1 MAFTKANIF
10 TFGEAVA
17 VFAAQDELP
26 VSRARDYQRWTGGAE
41 LNVAVGVSRLGLSA
55 RWFSRLGADGLG
67 EAVLA
72 DARSE
77 GVITDSVIMDDSAN
91 TGLII
96 RNSSSQAP
104 IDVTYWR
111 KNSAACNMNA
121 NDIDKDSVLAS
132 DWVHITGITP
142 AISDSARAA
151 TEKVKD
157 IVLGANHRHSL
168 DLNLRKKLWSGEA
181 AAKTLRPLVE
191 GVEVLIGGIEEY
203 QTVFETKDFVQ
214 AAFKAG
220 AKNLVITNGGA
231 NVHIYSE
238 GFSKELE
245 TVKVKLVDPVG
256 AGDALVAGVLAGLL
270 SGLDLEAATEQGIV
284 CGAWAVTGIGDWGGL
299 PFGKNGK
306 VNRQLNAGEVLR

>member
-1 MAFTKANIF
+1 MAYSKANIF

-17 VFAAQDELP
+17 VFAAEDELP

-41 LNVAVGVSRLGLSA
+41 LNVAVGVSRLGLTA

-67 EAVLA
+67 EAVLS

-96 RNSSSQAP
+96 RNSASQSP

-111 KNSAACNMNA
+111 KNSAACNMSA
-121 NDIDKDSVLAS
+121 DDISEDLVLAS

-142 AISDSARAA
+142 AISQSAREA
-151 TEKVKD
+151 TLKVKE
-157 IVLGANHRHSL
+157 IVKANSHPHSL
-168 DLNLRKKLWSGEA
+168 DLNLRKKLWSGAEA
-181 AAKTLRPLVE
+181 AKVLRPLVD
-191 GVEVLIGGIEEY
+191 GVEVLIGGVEEY
-203 QTVFETKDFVQ
+203 QTVFESTQFVD
-214 AAFKAG
+214 AAFAAG
-220 AKNLVITNGGA
+220 AKSLVVTNGSA

-238 GFSKELE
+238 KTHEELPSIE
-245 TVKVKLVDPVG
+245 VKLVDPVG
-256 AGDALVAGVLAGLL
+256 AGDALVAGLLAGLL
-270 SGLDLEAATEQGIV
+270 SGLKLSEATRQGII

-299 PFGKNGK
+299 TFGKNGL
-306 VNRQLNAGEVLR
+306 VNSQLNAGEVVR

>member
-1 MAFTKANIF
+1 MAYRKANIF

-17 VFAAQDELP
+17 VFAAEDELP

-41 LNVAVGVSRLGLSA
+41 LNVAVGVSRLGLTA

-77 GVITDSVIMDDSAN
+77 GVITDSVIMDNTAN

-96 RNSSSQAP
+96 RNSSSQSP

-111 KNSAACNMNA
+111 KDSAACNMSVE
-121 NDIDKDSVLAS
+121 DISEDLVLAS

-142 AISDSARAA
+142 AISQSAKAA
-151 TEKVKD
+151 TLKVKE
-157 IVLGANHRHSL
+157 IVRANSHPHSL
-168 DLNLRKKLWSGEA
+168 DLNLRKKLWSGET

-191 GVEVLIGGIEEY
+191 GVEVLIGGVEEY
-203 QTVFETKDFVQ
+203 QTVFETPKFVD
-214 AAFKAG
+214 AAFAAG
-220 AKNLVITNGGA
+220 AKSLVVTNGSE
-231 NVHIYSE
+231 NVHIYSDE
-238 GFSKELE
+238 IKEE
-245 TVKVKLVDPVG
+245 ISTIEVKLVDPVG

-270 SGLDLEAATEQGIV
+270 SGLDLGKAVRQGII

-299 PFGKNGK
+299 PFGKNGL
-306 VNRQLNAGEVLR
+306 VNSQFNAGEVVR

>member
-1 MAFTKANIF
+1 MTITKANVF
-10 TFGEAVA
+10 TFGEAVT
-17 VFAAQDELP
+17 VFAARDELP

-41 LNVAVGVSRLGLSA
+41 LNVAVGLSRLGLQA

-72 DARSE
+72 DARAE
-77 GVITDSVIMDDSAN
+77 GVITDSVIMDELAN

-111 KNSAACNMNA
+111 KNSAACNMQIE
-121 NDIDKDSVLAS
+121 DVSSELVLAS

-142 AISDSARAA
+142 AISESAKA
-151 TEKVKD
+151 TTVKIKE
-157 IVLGANHRHSL
+157 IVKNANHKHSL
-168 DLNLRKKLWSGEA
+168 DLNIRKKLWSIQE

-191 GVEVLIGGIEEY
+191 GVEVLIGGVDEY
-203 QTVFETKDFVQ
+203 EGVFESKDYVA

-220 AKNLVITNGGA
+220 AKQLVVTNGAG

-238 GFSKELE
+238 KFDKELPSLN
-245 TVKVKLVDPVG
+245 VKLVDPVG
-256 AGDALVAGVLAGLL
+256 AGDALVAGLLAGLL
-270 SGLDLEAATEQGIV
+270 KDLDLEAAAKQGII

-299 PFGKNGK
+299 PFGDNGL
-306 VNRQLNAGEVLR
+306 VNPSMNAGEVLR

>member
-1 MAFTKANIF
+1 MTFNKVNVF

-17 VFAAQDELP
+17 VFAALDELP

-41 LNVAVGVSRLGLSA
+41 LNVAVGLSRLGLSA

-72 DARSE
+72 DARAE
-77 GVITDSVIMDDSAN
+77 GVITDSVIMDETAN

-111 KNSAACNMNA
+111 KNSAACNMSV
-121 NDIDKDSVLAS
+121 NDISSELVLAS

-142 AISDSARAA
+142 AISESAKAI
-151 TEKVKD
+151 TIKIKEIVKN
-157 IVLGANHRHSL
+157 ANHPHSL
-168 DLNLRKKLWSGEA
+168 DLNIRKKLWSIQE

-191 GVEVLIGGIEEY
+191 GVEVLIGGVDEF
-203 QTVFETKDFVQ
+203 QGVFESQDYV
-214 AAFKAG
+214 ASAFKAG
-220 AKNLVITNGGA
+220 AKRLVVTNGSGT
-231 NVHIYSE
+231 VHIYSE
-238 GFSKELE
+238 NFDKELPSLS
-245 TVKVKLVDPVG
+245 VKLVDPVG
-256 AGDALVAGVLAGLL
+256 AGDALVAGLLAGLL
-270 SGLDLEAATEQGIV
+270 KGLDLEAAAKQGII

-299 PFGKNGK
+299 PFGKNGL
-306 VNRQLNAGEVLR
+306 VNSNLNAGEVLR

>member
-1 MAFTKANIF
+1 MSFTKANIF

-41 LNVAVGVSRLGLSA
+41 LNVAVGVSRLGLTA

-67 EAVLA
+67 EAVLS

-77 GVITDSVIMDDSAN
+77 GVIVDSVIMDDSAN

-96 RNSSSQAP
+96 RNSASQAP

-111 KNSAACNMNA
+111 KNSAACNMSE
-121 NDIDKDSVLAS
+121 NDIDKDLVLAS
-132 DWVHITGITP
+132 EWVHITGITP

-151 TEKVKD
+151 TQKVKE
-157 IVLGANHRHSL
+157 IALNANHRHSL

-181 AAKTLRPLVE
+181 AAKILRPLVE
-191 GVEVLIGGIEEY
+191 GVEVLIGGVEEY
-203 QTVFETKDFVQ
+203 QTVFETKDFVE
-214 AAFKAG
+214 AAFKQG
-220 AKNLVITNGGA
+220 AKNLVVTNGAA

-245 TVKVKLVDPVG
+245 TRKVKLVDPVG

-270 SGLDLEAATEQGIV
+270 SGLDLEAAAKQGIV

-299 PFGKNGK
+299 PFGKNGI
-306 VNRQLNAGEVLR
+306 VNSQLNAGEVLR